1 MVSPDEN
8 LRPSAAKIVTHP
20 FLRSN
25 TMSKSRSQLYKELKE
40 TKARLRQLEL
50 ELSSQK
56 EPVSWL
62 QRFPPQQGSS
72 SPHSSPVSRHS
83 PVVGKQ
89 SQSKRLLV
97 GRGTQK
103 SLSCLL

>member
-1 MVSPDEN
+1 MVCPDEN
-8 LRPSAAKIVTHP
+8 MRPTAAKIVTHP
-20 FLRSN
+20 YLRSN

-40 TKARLRQLEL
+40 TKARLRQLER
-50 ELSSQK
+50 ELSAQK

-62 QRFPPQQGSS
+62 TRFPPQQGSS
-72 SPHSSPVSRHS
+72 SPQSSPGLRRS
-83 PVVGKQ
+83 PVASKPP
-89 SQSKRLLV
+89 QSKRLLV